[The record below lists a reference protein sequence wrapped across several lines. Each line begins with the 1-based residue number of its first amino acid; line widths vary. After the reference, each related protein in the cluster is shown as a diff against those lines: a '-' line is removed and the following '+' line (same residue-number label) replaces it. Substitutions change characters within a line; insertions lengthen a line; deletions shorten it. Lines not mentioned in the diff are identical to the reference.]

1 MFLLES
7 SLGIIILET
16 VISVY
21 LFSTYNDV
29 RNGKEGNILKQWE
42 EKNKE
47 KKLIESDARSNSFFG
62 NIFKKHSTLIPE
74 NKYINDNFI
83 GFVNEFTIY
92 IRTFFILLAL
102 ISFIYLIF
110 ALIFRMLNKMFKSR
124 KSHTMAPER
133 FDGNQNA
140 RAWMESIEYY
150 ITQEEITNNVDKC
163 ATVLSRLSNEVKS
176 VVVRFEKEAKS
187 DFKRLRNAFI
197 KIYGGQKRTQAEY
210 NLAFSSLVQGEKESL
225 YHYYSEL
232 SRLADKAFHGLSN
245 KTKTKYVDERFML
258 GIGND
263 ALRTKLME
271 TCKFSN
277 FFDKIFA
284 GKSVLDKALELD
296 EIYGSK
302 KVKDINLIQRSRKAD
317 GATVFYGC
325 GERGHYRNKCPGA
338 RSNQSQSNQD
348 QEYKSTANNQ
358 GVQSKQNQT
367 DHVKIRAVKVS
378 EEMTGYCNVDGSICK
393 FLADTGAQRTVIDV
407 SVLGNTNNIS
417 PCLFKIIL
425 ADKSEA
431 TVLGVKKCS
440 ITLGYHTVQVEAIIT
455 KNVSHNCLLG
465 LDFLNK
471 CPTTKVHLDGL
482 QDVINE
488 TKSSGVNNMA
498 TDDNESYNV

>member
-7 SLGIIILET
+7 SVGIIILET

-29 RNGKEGNILKQWE
+29 KNGKEGNILKQWE
-42 EKNKE
+42 DKNKE
-47 KKLIESDARSNSFFG
+47 KKLLESEHSYFG
-62 NIFKKHSTLIPE
+62 NIFKKHSTLIQE
-74 NKYINDNFI
+74 NKYINDDFI

-92 IRTFFILLAL
+92 IRTFLILFSL

-110 ALIFRMLNKMFKSR
+110 ALIFRMLNKTFKSR

-140 RAWMESIEYY
+140 RAWMDSIEYY
-150 ITQEEITNNVDKC
+150 ITQEEITSNIDKC
-163 ATVLSRLSNEVKS
+163 ATVLSRLSNEIKS
-176 VVVRFEKEAKS
+176 VVIRFEKEAKS

-210 NLAFSSLVQGEKESL
+210 NLEFSSLVQGEKESL

-232 SRLADKAFHGLSN
+232 SRLADKAFNGLGN
-245 KTKTKYVDERFML
+245 KIKTKYVDERFML
-258 GIGND
+258 GISND

-302 KVKDINLIQRSRKAD
+302 KVDINLIQRHKRAD
-317 GATVFYGC
+317 RATVCYRC
-325 GERGHYRNKCPGA
+325 GEKGHYRNKFPGA
-338 RSNQSQSNQD
+338 RSNQNSQD

-358 GVQSKQNQT
+358 SAHSKQNQT
-367 DHVKIRAVKVS
+367 DYNHVKIRAVKVS
-378 EEMTGYCNVDGSICK
+378 EEMTGYCNIDGSICK

-407 SVLGNTNNIS
+407 SVLGNTNNIRPMFIQS
-417 PCLFKIIL
+417 HI
-425 ADKSEA
+425 SRQ
-431 TVLGVKKCS
+431 VGSNGVRR
-440 ITLGYHTVQVEAIIT
+440 
-455 KNVSHNCLLG
+455 
-465 LDFLNK
+465 
-471 CPTTKVHLDGL
+471 
-482 QDVINE
+482 
-488 TKSSGVNNMA
+488 
-498 TDDNESYNV
+498 